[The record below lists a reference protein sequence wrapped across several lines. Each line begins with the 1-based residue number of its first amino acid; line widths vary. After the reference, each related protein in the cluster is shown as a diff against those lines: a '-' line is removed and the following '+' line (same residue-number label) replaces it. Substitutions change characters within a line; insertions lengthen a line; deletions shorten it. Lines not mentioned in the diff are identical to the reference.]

1 MFTRS
6 SAIINQPVVGDAAL
20 THLSHSQKR
29 LPVAVSLAGSFRF
42 TTEDFI
48 MGQRSFLS
56 FYKAIKR

>member
-6 SAIINQPVVGDAAL
+6 SAIINQPVVGNTAL
-20 THLSHSQKR
+20 THSQKR

-48 MGQRSFLS
+48 MAQRSFLS
-56 FYKAIKR
+56 FQKAIKR